1 MDRIKG
7 RMTSLILILLLLL
20 VTAAAGM
27 VVVHTY
33 KDFYKRNALLRID
46 PLGIAGV
53 DTDGVSAELQGSE
66 IWMIGDSRMRRWPTE
81 FLKCNTR
88 VANLGVEGQTSSQ
101 VMFRF
106 KRYLETAT
114 PSLVILEVG
123 INDLKVIGLDDKLV
137 NSITHQYYRNIEEMI
152 QLCRVRNTR
161 IILVSIF
168 SIGEIELSRRLVWN
182 DSVNDAIRAANK
194 KLASYCDDNVIYC
207 FDANSIL
214 SENGLTVRPE
224 YQDDFL
230 HINARGYEALS
241 SNLERLIN
249 KIINHN

>member
-1 MDRIKG
+1 MDSIKG
-7 RMTSLILILLLLL
+7 RMTSLVLIFLLLLISA
-20 VTAAAGM
+20 TAGM
-27 VVVHTY
+27 VVVNTY

-46 PLGIAGV
+46 PLEIASV
-53 DTDGVSAELQGSE
+53 DTDGLTATLQDSE
-66 IWMIGDSRMRRWPTE
+66 IWMIGDSRMRRWPVE
-81 FLKCNTR
+81 LLKSSTT

-101 VMFRF
+101 VMLRF
-106 KRYLETAT
+106 KSYLETAT

-123 INDLKVIGLDDKLV
+123 INDLKIIGLDDKFA

-168 SIGEIELSRRLVWN
+168 SVGKIELSRRLVWN
-182 DSVNDAIRAANK
+182 ASVNDAIRAANR
-194 KLASYCDDNVIYC
+194 KLASYCDENVIYC

-214 SENGLTVRPE
+214 SVNGLTVRPE

-230 HINARGYEALS
+230 HINARGYEVLS
-241 SNLERLIN
+241 SNLEVLIN